1 MEKLPENM
9 KKITDKFLANM
20 KEAFSDSLISVVM
33 YGPAVRGEKS
43 KEPYINFLV
52 VVEDNTPSEL
62 ARCSKFL
69 KQWYKRLI
77 TVPLFLHPE
86 YIGQSLDTFPLE
98 FMEMSSSYHVVF
110 GTDELDG
117 LEYDASNVRNQ
128 CEREL
133 KGKLLHLRAEY
144 LSLRG
149 NKKGLM
155 DLINRSLNTF
165 RLLFSGALYLK
176 NSDIPQKTGDI
187 IDTVIEE
194 YNLDTNLFKKLI
206 AVAKGEIKVNET
218 EADTLFDLYIEE
230 LDKLSNEINEM
241 PSKDEEIS
249 E

>member
-1 MEKLPENM
+1 MEKLSENM
-9 KKITDKFLANM
+9 KKITDEFLANM
-20 KEAFSDSLISVVM
+20 KEAFRDSLISVIL

-62 ARCSKFL
+62 ARCAKFL
-69 KQWYKRLI
+69 KQWYKRMI

-98 FMEMSSSYHVVF
+98 FMEMSSSYHVVL

-155 DLINRSLNTF
+155 DLVNRSLNTF

-176 NSDIPQKTGDI
+176 DRDIPQKTEDI
-187 IDTVIEE
+187 IDAVTEE
-194 YNLDTNLFKKLI
+194 YGLDTNLFKKLI
-206 AVAKGEIKVNET
+206 SVAKGEIKVDET
-218 EADTLFDLYIEE
+218 EADTLFDKYVEE
-230 LDKLSNEINEM
+230 LDKLSNAIDKIF
-241 PSKDEEIS
+241 SGDEKNTE
-249 E
+249 